1 MANKPDWVLKIEK
14 DISDKTKEK
23 FPPDEIQGLFN
34 FWEIHNGLVS
44 QMKPERKNSQEVTQ
58 VGYYLYCGWEK
69 TNSTPK
75 RDTRTGLHHVHIIYN
90 VSQNK
95 WTYNIKD
102 YEDEKLDIGRIE
114 ARNRKNILI
123 DYKKQKYSP
132 LGCVNEIWKKLECR
146 TDESAYIN
154 NKILWLVMDWC
165 KNKRSAIL
173 EAENKTEQLT
183 EYGNIGDRTYQY
195 VLYCEPIILENRR
208 NYKGKSF
215 ILSGGRK
222 EGWTIYFS
230 GSDYYKI
237 NLRQD
242 QDELLKAIEDRCS
255 N

>member
-102 YEDEKLDIGRIE
+102 YEDEKLDIGRI
-114 ARNRKNILI
+114 
-123 DYKKQKYSP
+123 KQ
-132 LGCVNEIWKKLECR
+132 ETE
-146 TDESAYIN
+146 
-154 NKILWLVMDWC
+154 KI
-165 KNKRSAIL
+165 S
-173 EAENKTEQLT
+173 
-183 EYGNIGDRTYQY
+183 
-195 VLYCEPIILENRR
+195 
-208 NYKGKSF
+208 
-215 ILSGGRK
+215 
-222 EGWTIYFS
+222 
-230 GSDYYKI
+230 
-237 NLRQD
+237 
-242 QDELLKAIEDRCS
+242 
-255 N
+255 